1 MRRAILVAV
10 ALCCFVIAQSASAG
24 DVEENARVMEKAAR
38 SLTFS
43 LPDNRAYMLEKQSGL
58 VGDAGWSQL
67 AVIFGYVD
75 NGAACRD
82 IADALTEKSV
92 LLRKVYGF
100 ADKFECNPIDRKDA
114 RE

>member
-1 MRRAILVAV
+1 
-10 ALCCFVIAQSASAG
+10 
-24 DVEENARVMEKAAR
+24 
-38 SLTFS
+38 
-43 LPDNRAYMLEKQSGL
+43 MLEKQSGFL
-58 VGDAGWSQL
+58 GGSEWIQL

-75 NGAACRD
+75 NRAACRE